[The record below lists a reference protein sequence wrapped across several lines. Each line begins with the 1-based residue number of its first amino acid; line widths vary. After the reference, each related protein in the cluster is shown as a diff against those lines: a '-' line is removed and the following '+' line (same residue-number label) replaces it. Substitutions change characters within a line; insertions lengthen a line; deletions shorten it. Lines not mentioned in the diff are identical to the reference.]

1 MNQDPN
7 QSSKHILVDS
17 VSSGVEDEIDLLEL
31 IRILLKAWKFILG
44 LTIIFIVL
52 SIAYVLNTPD
62 IYKAE
67 ILLASAQDEKSGASP
82 TFGQFGGLVAMAGIS
97 IPSSSDV
104 ERVLATLKTRE
115 FLKKFISQKNLLP
128 ILFDDIWDEDLASW
142 KLDNDENQPTIR
154 DGIALLQSAIEIIK
168 DDRSGLITM
177 SFFWSNPEIAAELTN
192 DLVKQINVQ
201 LREKAISDSKKRV
214 GYLEQELAKTT
225 LQDMK
230 EVLYSLLETEK
241 KKSMLANVNEDFALE
256 VIDPA
261 VVPKYRDKPD
271 RKLIV
276 GLGGVSGGLIGVFGV
291 LFINFIIKLKTVTSK
306 QSLNEC

>member
-7 QSSKHILVDS
+7 QSSKHLLVDS